1 MAHHGRN
8 AADSELPP
16 EGWDRRDVAATL
28 SPFDLGS
35 PARAIELVVSARS
48 VAVRGRDGG
57 SATEVGPDDGPAF
70 TLRAGDGGSSR
81 SQLVAVSTTGDR
93 THALTAEGHDA
104 SEDGTG
110 RGCPIVAATLTAGTS
125 RRGIST
131 PGRRQEDDVNL
142 VAFDP
147 KAGGNSTSSGAFED
161 RQRPHAI
168 STRTIVRRLTPLECE
183 RLQGAPDRWT
193 DIGQADSPRY
203 RQLGNAVAVPVFTW
217 VARRLGAVDA
227 ELTAGA
233 IA

>member
-8 AADSELPP
+8 AADQDTLLTYQEVARSGARDADGELPP
-16 EGWDRRDVAATL
+16 EGWD
-28 SPFDLGS
+28 
-35 PARAIELVVSARS
+35 
-48 VAVRGRDGG
+48 
-57 SATEVGPDDGPAF
+57 
-70 TLRAGDGGSSR
+70 
-81 SQLVAVSTTGDR
+81 
-93 THALTAEGHDA
+93 EGHDA
-104 SEDGTG
+104 SEDGTC
-110 RGCPIVAATLTAGTS
+110 RWCPIVAATLTAGTS

-161 RQRPHAI
+161 GTGITPTLAGQRPHAI
-168 STRTIVRRLTPLECE
+168 PTRTIVRRLTPLECE